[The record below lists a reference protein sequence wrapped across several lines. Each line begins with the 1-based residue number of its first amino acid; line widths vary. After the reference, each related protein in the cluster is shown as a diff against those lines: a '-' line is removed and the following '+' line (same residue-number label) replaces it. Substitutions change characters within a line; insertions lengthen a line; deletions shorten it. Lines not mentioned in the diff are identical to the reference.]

1 MTHPFG
7 LALIAALAVMPLPA
21 HDCCGHHGYHDDGC
35 GHGAYD
41 HGWRDCEQPG
51 QNCWRQPASGTAM
64 EALQGT
70 VAEINPLSESSVV
83 EIWLKTGKDTI
94 LVRLAPEPFLK
105 QSGVSLKPG
114 DSLSVRGYRTSR
126 GSELFVASQ
135 LESAGKSLVL
145 RGEHGRPA
153 W

>member
-1 MTHPFG
+1 MTRPLG
-7 LALIAALAVMPLPA
+7 LALIAALAAMPLPA
-21 HDCCGHHGYHDDGC
+21 HDCCGHHAIHDDCC
-35 GHGAYD
+35 GNYADH

-51 QNCWRQPASGTAM
+51 QNCWRQPARGTAL

-70 VAEINPLSESSVV
+70 VAEINPLSISPVV
-83 EIWLKTGKDTI
+83 EIWLKAGKDTT

-105 QSGVSLKPG
+105 QNGFNLKPG

-126 GSELFVASQ
+126 GSDLFIASE

>member
-1 MTHPFG
+1 MTRPLG

-21 HDCCGHHGYHDDGC
+21 HDCCGHRGYHDDCC
-35 GHGAYD
+35 GHDAYD
-41 HGWRDCEQPG
+41 QQPG
-51 QNCWRQPASGTAM
+51 QNCWRQPASGTAL

-83 EIWLKTGKDTI
+83 EIWLKTGKDTV

-114 DSLSVRGYRTSR
+114 DSLLVRGYRTSR

-135 LESAGKSLVL
+135 LESAGKNLVL